1 MLGGLALGTHQ
12 DNQGLVHPGLRLLQL
27 GVVRNCAHDEAGPSG
42 EISGRHVGG
51 YLGLVFAVVVV
62 VVVGGILAASLL
74 LASAG
79 VGLSIWANAWRTRP
93 GRSVFQS
100 AREV

>member
-1 MLGGLALGTHQ
+1 MSGTHRDQ
-12 DNQGLVHPGLRLLQL
+12 QCLVHPGLRLLRL
-27 GVVRNCAHDEAGPSG
+27 GVVRHCVHDEAGPSG
-42 EISGRHVGG
+42 EISCRHAGG
-51 YLGLVFAVVVV
+51 YVGLVFAVVVV
-62 VVVGGILAASLL
+62 VVVGGILVASLL

>member
-1 MLGGLALGTHQ
+1 MGTHQ
-12 DNQGLVHPGLRLLQL
+12 DYQGLVHPGLRLLRL
-27 GVVRNCAHDEAGPSG
+27 GVVRHCAHDEAGPSG
-42 EISGRHVGG
+42 EISGRHAGG
-51 YLGLVFAVVVV
+51 YLGLVFVV